1 MTIEILALNDSEFK
15 ASSISAHVTERWS
28 TISTRGN
35 TSRLAELQVVVRGYS
50 FGKIVKAIDAKSTE
64 SLPAWRPIE

>member
-1 MTIEILALNDSEFK
+1 MTTEILAFTDSEFK
-15 ASSISAHVTERWS
+15 ASSISARATERWS
-28 TISTRGN
+28 TISIRGN

-50 FGKIVKAIDAKSTE
+50 SGKIVKAIDAKPTE